1 MQLTLW
7 LVCLLGFIAQ
17 SLAQEP
23 CRDNR
28 RIVGGEKTDIKDH
41 PWQVLLNVSGQ
52 VCGGSIVADRWVLTA
67 AHCFFSLSGDRDF
80 SKDTKNAR
88 AKTNVTDREF
98 GTWTQIE
105 RIVVHKQYA
114 PTARTY
120 EYDLALVK
128 LRFSPA
134 GEVVPLVA
142 PEQQIQPCDLLEVTG
157 WGQRSRR
164 WTAVQFAAQG
174 NCPLCRKLGLQQRA
188 CLQWDDQTHHDMR
201 GLSAREYRILVE
213 ETVADHLYTEGSTA
227 QCLLAW

>member
-1 MQLTLW
+1 MEFSNFAANAVAGLPAGLHCPIPSSGA
-7 LVCLLGFIAQ
+7 L
-17 SLAQEP
+17 S
-23 CRDNR
+23 DNR

-120 EYDLALVK
+120 EYDLALVNV
-128 LRFSPA
+128 F
-134 GEVVPLVA
+134 
-142 PEQQIQPCDLLEVTG
+142 Q
-157 WGQRSRR
+157 
-164 WTAVQFAAQG
+164 
-174 NCPLCRKLGLQQRA
+174 
-188 CLQWDDQTHHDMR
+188 
-201 GLSAREYRILVE
+201 
-213 ETVADHLYTEGSTA
+213 
-227 QCLLAW
+227 LLAKLFHL